1 MEYPMISFN
10 NTGRPKP
17 DGTVDPRVRNSTIT
31 VIIHEVGHNFFPMI
45 VNSDERQWTW
55 MDEGLNTFVQYL
67 TEKEWDPN
75 FPTDDALPK
84 AITGYMKGDNK
95 KLVPIMTNSESIPL
109 MQFGPNGYN
118 KPATALNILRETV
131 MGRELFDKAFKEYA
145 TRWAFKRPEPAD
157 LFRTMEDASAVD
169 LDWFWRG
176 WFYGTEP
183 VDVELAGANLIK
195 TSDKTP
201 ADSKIPVKDPGM
213 GMFVLGNVLGE
224 DKDKYLNKEEF
235 LYRLEFKN
243 VGGLVTPII
252 VEAQYKDGTKEEIRL
267 PAEIWRMNHET
278 VVKTISLPKEVVSFK
293 LDPKE
298 ETADINTKNNEFPR
312 ADMPSDFDKMKD
324 KKAEGSSEAPKEAPK
339 KEEPKK
345 EEAKKDK
352 KKDKEKKK

>member
-1 MEYPMISFN
+1 
-10 NTGRPKP
+10 
-17 DGTVDPRVRNSTIT
+17 
-31 VIIHEVGHNFFPMI
+31 
-45 VNSDERQWTW
+45 
-55 MDEGLNTFVQYL
+55 VQYL
-67 TEKEWDPN
+67 TEKEWDSN

-84 AITGYMKGDNK
+84 AITKYMKGDQK

-109 MQFGPNGYN
+109 YQFGPNGYN

-183 VDVELAGANLIK
+183 VDLEIENISLLKTAGTEISETNPIPTKDGARVDGMLGQAFGA
-195 TSDKTP
+195 DK
-201 ADSKIPVKDPGM
+201 
-213 GMFVLGNVLGE
+213 E
-224 DKDKYLNKEEF
+224 KYLKKGSYIYN
-235 LYRLEFKN
+235 LDIKN

-252 VEAQYKDGTKEEIRL
+252 IEVKYKDGESETIRI
-267 PAEIWRMNHET
+267 PAEVWRASSEKIT
-278 VVKTISLPKEVVSFK
+278 KTLILPKEVVSFK

-312 ADMPSDFDKMKD
+312 ADMPSEFDKMKD

-345 EEAKKDK
+345 EETKKDK